1 MLSFQAVGVHCR
13 MGRGRTGVMAA
24 CYLVRFHGKTPER
37 AIVEIRRHRPYSI
50 ETYEQE
56 RAVVRYF
63 DCLRG
68 TKTSEIQEIRD
79 CTKNYVIWR
88 EHFTWS
94 RTILAMFLFN
104 SHFSVRRICTHSIK
118 KLINKRYI
126 RSFVRVYWINIHV
139 DALKLETRYIFN
151 KYKTNY

>member
-1 MLSFQAVGVHCR
+1 MDLILLPRNSLRLKQPVNKYLQKSCYIFRTYIRLNVVLSFQAVGVHCR
-13 MGRGRTGVMAA
+13 MGWGRTGVMAA

-37 AIVEIRRHRPYSI
+37 AIVEIRRHRPHSI

-79 CTKNYVIWR
+79 NTKNYV
-88 EHFTWS
+88 
-94 RTILAMFLFN
+94 
-104 SHFSVRRICTHSIK
+104 V
-118 KLINKRYI
+118 
-126 RSFVRVYWINIHV
+126 
-139 DALKLETRYIFN
+139 
-151 KYKTNY
+151 